1 MEPDSKMK
9 FSMMTYTM
17 ARQGFSVEEMV
28 KTAVEL
34 KMEGIDWVTTHG
46 RDPKELKKMSQ
57 DAGLEIVCHTFL
69 AGKLLAG
76 DADWLDEIKQSLNDA
91 AELGAPVVMIPTS
104 RNDKISRDDFRRFW
118 IDALGQIAPLAGK
131 AGVVLTIE
139 NFPGKASAF
148 VTAADFFEA
157 KAQIPQLK
165 LTYDNG
171 NAASGEDPVE
181 SLNLCKDDIV
191 HAHFKDWYVQDQPG
205 EGYLE
210 VLNGKYFKPA
220 LIGQGDMPTL
230 KCWNALKQSGYN
242 GYVNIEYEGDDIPAD
257 KAIKLAMDFLK
268 RKT

>member
-1 MEPDSKMK
+1 
-9 FSMMTYTM
+9 MTYTM
-17 ARQGFSVEEMV
+17 ARQNFSVEDMI

-46 RDPKELKKMSQ
+46 RDPKELKQMSD

-76 DADWLDEIKQSLNDA
+76 DADWLDEIKQSLDDA
-91 AELGAPVVMIPTS
+91 VQLGAPVVMIPTS

-118 IDALGQIAPLAGK
+118 IDALKLIAPLAGK

-139 NFPGKASAF
+139 NFPGKDSAF

-157 KAQIPQLK
+157 KAQVPQLK

-171 NAASGEDPVE
+171 NAASGENPVE

-191 HAHFKDWYVQDQPG
+191 HVHFKDWYVQDQPG
-205 EGYLE
+205 DGYGE
-210 VLNGKYFKPA
+210 MLNGKYFKPA
-220 LIGQGDMPTL
+220 LIGQGNMPTL
-230 KCWNALKQSGYN
+230 ACLKALDNIGYD

-257 KAIKLAMDFLK
+257 KAIRQAMDFLK